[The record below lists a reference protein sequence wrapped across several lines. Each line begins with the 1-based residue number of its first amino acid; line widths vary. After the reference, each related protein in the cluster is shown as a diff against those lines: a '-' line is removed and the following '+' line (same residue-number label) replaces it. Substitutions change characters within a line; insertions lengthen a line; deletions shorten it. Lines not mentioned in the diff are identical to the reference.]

1 MEGLSAEHVPERGGG
16 QEPCGLIGVLHFN
29 HTGHMIVNL
38 EEDHSVHSDSDTVF
52 GQDLLGRD
60 IEGDCPQVHSD
71 DVINAGEDGEQP
83 GAHSAALLDPPEPE
97 DHSSLVFLEIQIQ
110 TLLLKFDFLNTHLNL
125 LEDDKEREWE
135 SDAAKEHRK
144 GPEESPN

>member
-1 MEGLSAEHVPERGGG
+1 MSSDIYVEGLSAEHVPERGGG

-29 HTGHMIVNL
+29 HTGHRIVNL

-97 DHSSLVFLEIQIQ
+97 DHSSLVFLEIQI
-110 TLLLKFDFLNTHLNL
+110 
-125 LEDDKEREWE
+125 
-135 SDAAKEHRK
+135 
-144 GPEESPN
+144 